1 MADGTARKVVR
12 LCGRMWMRN
21 GGGLC
26 PVLVDKNGDVILGL
40 IIKVASPFLFK
51 LKYFD
56 ILVQFHIF
64 KFLGGELGF

>member
-1 MADGTARKVVR
+1 
-12 LCGRMWMRN
+12 MRN